1 MTPRT
6 IVKPLTK
13 NQKYE
18 KAKKDAGLV
27 KATVWC
33 PEGCL
38 DELKELM
45 SIINEFHLEKGEF
58 HKDLFPAM
66 YREFSTGKM
75 GNKSLLETK
84 AKAAKE
90 VKS

>member
-18 KAKKDAGLV
+18 KAKKDAGLE
-27 KATVWC
+27 KITLWC
-33 PEGCL
+33 PDYSV

-45 SIINEFHLEKGEF
+45 TIINEFHLAKGKE
-58 HKDLFPAM
+58 HKKLFPSM
-66 YREFSTGKM
+66 YRDFATGVM
-75 GNKSLLETK
+75 GNKSLNELKK
-84 AKAAKE
+84 AGKL
-90 VKS
+90 